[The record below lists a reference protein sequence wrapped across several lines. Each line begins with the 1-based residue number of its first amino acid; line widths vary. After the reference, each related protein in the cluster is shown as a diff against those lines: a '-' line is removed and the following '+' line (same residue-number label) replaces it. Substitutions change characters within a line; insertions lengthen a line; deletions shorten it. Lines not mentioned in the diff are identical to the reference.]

1 MIRTTFFVI
10 ARKNFNFFVAI
21 HLSLIMDCFAFIRN
35 DGNDWIASL
44 SLAMTTTTM
53 DCFAFAR
60 NDGNDWIAS
69 LSLAMTTTTM
79 DCFAFIWNDNN
90 NGLLRSARNDDNG
103 KKKDVYCL
111 IDSRSTALQT
121 KNNDFLFY
129 RFFKFFLFCHTRIL

>member
-1 MIRTTFFVI
+1 MIRTTSFVI

-21 HLSLIMDCFAFIRN
+21 HLSLIMDCFAFIWNDNNNWLLRSARN
-35 DGNDWIASL
+35 DDNDTGLLRS
-44 SLAMTTTTM
+44 
-53 DCFAFAR
+53 AR

-79 DCFAFIWNDNN
+79 DCFTFV
-90 NGLLRSARNDDNG
+90 RNDGNG

>member
-1 MIRTTFFVI
+1 MNNKLFYRFPIETLGNDKIQKLSGMTKKIKTLGNNKDGNDWIASLSLAMTERIRTTSFVI

-21 HLSLIMDCFAFIRN
+21 HLSLIMDCFAF
-35 DGNDWIASL
+35 
-44 SLAMTTTTM
+44 
-53 DCFAFAR
+53 AR
-60 NDGNDWIAS
+60 ND
-69 LSLAMTTTTM
+69 
-79 DCFAFIWNDNN
+79 DNN

-111 IDSRSTALQT
+111 IDSCSTALQT